1 MDKNNNVST
10 CLGII
15 FSLVV
20 LIVVGTLMNGWAL
33 STIWN
38 WFMVPIFVLPS
49 LTLWQAMG
57 VSMVFELFTGTNRTK
72 KKDSDTS
79 GKTYTGALVE
89 SLALV
94 ILVPLAS
101 VVAAWIVLQFA
112 F

>member
-1 MDKNNNVST
+1 MDKNNDVST

-20 LIVVGTLMNGWAL
+20 LIVGGTLMNGWAL

-38 WFMVPIFVLPS
+38 WFMVPIFTLPA

-57 VSMVFELFTGTNRTK
+57 VSMVFELFTGTNRAK
-72 KKDSDTS
+72 KNSSDTS
-79 GKTYTGALVE
+79 GKTYTEVLVE

-101 VVAAWIVLQFA
+101 VVVAWIVLQFA